1 MVTRSCLLYTSM
13 SRMQIALL
21 IVGEGLFLC
30 IPALL
35 GGLAAGFCLVYLL
48 EEGSSLSL
56 IHILPP
62 AFPWGN
68 RPCGRKS

>member
-1 MVTRSCLLYTSM
+1 MRALGL

-48 EEGSSLSL
+48 EEGSSTLPSL
-56 IHILPP
+56 TWTTAL
-62 AFPWGN
+62 
-68 RPCGRKS
+68 GRGRVAP